1 MNITILRAALAAAV
15 LTGWG
20 AFSPPASATGP
31 SPQPT
36 VVAAAPSAET
46 EDGWQGL
53 PAGPGREDGFYVC
66 QSCHSLA
73 IVKQQGLDRVSW
85 DEVLK
90 WMVAEQEMDPLEPDQ
105 RKRVLDYLTTHYG
118 RD

>member
-46 EDGWQGL
+46 EDEWQGL
-53 PAGPGREDGFYVC
+53 PAGPGREDVF
-66 QSCHSLA
+66 
-73 IVKQQGLDRVSW
+73 
-85 DEVLK
+85 
-90 WMVAEQEMDPLEPDQ
+90 
-105 RKRVLDYLTTHYG
+105 
-118 RD
+118 